1 MEGVRLLLFLHHE
14 NRRPADWYLPD
25 VCLCAEYEDLDRTV
39 AAAAPSLRV
48 TVGVLCCTGT
58 ILG

>member
-39 AAAAPSLRV
+39 AAAAPS
-48 TVGVLCCTGT
+48 
-58 ILG
+58 